1 MGQIFSWIRGTRD
14 QPALQDVAVEQQVS
28 LTGHNRIE
36 SQQVTPTPTSQVSTG
51 KPAQYEKGPTQS
63 STAAVT
69 VKPGTTPAAPSGA
82 SSARAAGGGGFITT
96 KKGPSQVTPQAT
108 VLKPT
113 PAPSAKVPIV
123 SSGTGPA
130 GTTGVKP
137 TDPLKDK
144 AQSTTIPAS
153 KLGPAKVDLAVG
165 KPSAPAGAQKQTSA
179 QKVQV
184 EVGPSGAKVGT
195 EDVDPFDALSG
206 TLPSSQPVAPKV
218 PAFTGPEV
226 KEPNVKEEKGVI
238 CGERDDT
245 LPPGYRRADL
255 EKKTPAGVPE
265 KPKEVPKPISTSEAL
280 DSLAA
285 GFVSSAPPAPK
296 KTDVCVLIG
305 GCLSQPS
312 INADDAL
319 DFLSGGFTEPAAA
332 PVVKAPVPPSQ
343 EKKKPEAVPEKTK
356 DVPKESK
363 KPAGVPEKAKDVP
376 KPKVDE
382 LSALDV
388 LAGDFVVPAQSV
400 PKVSS
405 SAPKTVPPGPPQTP
419 QTNEDALSALGDT
432 LGKPEPPKKEP
443 ELKPKDIVHEKK
455 QISEKGVR
463 VGERE
468 DTLPPGYRFS
478 EEELMKY
485 PPPKKEPSINAD
497 DALDFLSGGF
507 TEPAAAP
514 VVKAPVPPS
523 QEKKK
528 PEAVPEKTKDVPKES
543 KKPAGVPEKAKDV
556 PKPKVD
562 ELSALD
568 VLAGDFVV
576 PAQSVPK
583 VSSSAPKTVPPGP
596 PQTPQTN
603 EDALSALGDT
613 LGKPEPPKKEPELK
627 PKDIVH
633 EKDVTSKK
641 GVRVGEREDTLPPD
655 YRFSEEELKKYPP
668 PEKEP
673 SLDTTEAMD
682 FLSGGFTT
690 PSVASAAKTPICPAS
705 KSPAK
710 PSDSASDFA
719 LDALAGDFVAPSSA
733 SKVQSA
739 VSGPPHAGRQ
749 LSEGTS
755 SAMDALSDTLA
766 DIKGAPEPAPVPPK
780 DVVKEKNIVEERVS
794 KPGERDDTLP
804 PDHRFTEEDSKVFVA
819 AKQKDVKPKQTSID
833 DTTALDM
840 LSSDFC
846 AVPPVKPS
854 APDAQRF
861 TPEPQPPTFKASGPV
876 FDELAE
882 KVIPNL
888 TDPKAKDSKPKGK
901 GAKPKSKPKKQSVQD
916 SSATEKLPGKLS
928 SDVVPS
934 SSTKSRN
941 L

>member
-1 MGQIFSWIRGTRD
+1 LASRGFWEELSNLD
-14 QPALQDVAVEQQVS
+14 CSAKC
-28 LTGHNRIE
+28 

-296 KTDVCVLIG
+296 KTDVV
-305 GCLSQPS
+305 S
-312 INADDAL
+312 IL
-319 DFLSGGFTEPAAA
+319 TTVSA

-343 EKKKPEAVPEKTK
+343 VIIYNNFH
-356 DVPKESK
+356 S
-363 KPAGVPEKAKDVP
+363 
-376 KPKVDE
+376 
-382 LSALDV
+382 
-388 LAGDFVVPAQSV
+388 
-400 PKVSS
+400 
-405 SAPKTVPPGPPQTP
+405 
-419 QTNEDALSALGDT
+419 NETDALSALGDT

-443 ELKPKDIVHEKK
+443 ELKPKDIVHEKDVTSK
-455 QISEKGVR
+455 KGVR

-468 DTLPPGYRFS
+468 DTLPPDYRFS
-478 EEELMKY
+478 EEELKKY
-485 PPPKKEPSINAD
+485 PPPEKEPSINAD

-528 PEAVPEKTKDVPKES
+528 PEAVPEKT
-543 KKPAGVPEKAKDV
+543 KDV

-888 TDPKAKDSKPKGK
+888 TDPKAKDSKPK
-901 GAKPKSKPKKQSVQD
+901 KQSVQD

>member
-1 MGQIFSWIRGTRD
+1 MPHRKRCHGRKKSNKEKGDTS
-14 QPALQDVAVEQQVS
+14 LQKGNVPQTSRFQ
-28 LTGHNRIE
+28 

-82 SSARAAGGGGFITT
+82 SSAGAAGGGGFTT
-96 KKGPSQVTPQAT
+96 TQKGPSQVTPQAT
-108 VLKPT
+108 VSKPT

-144 AQSTTIPAS
+144 AQSTTIPSS
-153 KLGPAKVDLAVG
+153 KPGPAKVDLAVG

-226 KEPNVKEEKGVI
+226 KEPNVKAEKGVI

-255 EKKTPAGVPE
+255 EKKTPSGVPE
-265 KPKEVPKPISTSEAL
+265 KPKEVPKPISTAEAL
-280 DSLAA
+280 DSLSA
-285 GFVSSAPPAPK
+285 GFASSAPPAPK
-296 KTDVCVLIG
+296 KTDVK
-305 GCLSQPS
+305 
-312 INADDAL
+312 
-319 DFLSGGFTEPAAA
+319 TETVGAVDVRSAGISNFA
-332 PVVKAPVPPSQ
+332 PPPPSQ
-343 EKKKPEAVPEKTK
+343 KQPATSQPATVTKSPAPPADKKARIET
-356 DVPKESK
+356 
-363 KPAGVPEKAKDVP
+363 PAQPA
-376 KPKVDE
+376 KPKTDE
-382 LSALDV
+382 KDMSL
-388 LAGDFVVPAQSV
+388 
-400 PKVSS
+400 
-405 SAPKTVPPGPPQTP
+405 
-419 QTNEDALSALGDT
+419 DALSALGDT
-432 LGKPEPPKKEP
+432 LGAPEPSKKLP
-443 ELKPKDIVHEKK
+443 ELKPGQIVDEKK
-455 QISEKGVR
+455 QTSEKGVR

-485 PPPKKEPSINAD
+485 PPPKKEPSINTD
-497 DALDFLSGGF
+497 DALDFLSGGL

-528 PEAVPEKTKDVPKES
+528 PEAVPEKTKDVPKET

-568 VLAGDFVV
+568 VLAGDFVA

-583 VSSSAPKTVPPGP
+583 VSSGAPKTVPPGP
-596 PQTPQTN
+596 PQTQTD
-603 EDALSALGDT
+603 EDAFSALGDT

-641 GVRVGEREDTLPPD
+641 GVRVGEREDTLPPG

-690 PSVASAAKTPICPAS
+690 PSAASAAKTTVCPAS

-804 PDHRFTEEDSKVFVA
+804 PDYRFTEEDRKVFVA

-833 DTTALDM
+833 DTAALDM
-840 LSSDFC
+840 LSSDFSG
-846 AVPPVKPS
+846 APPVKPS
-854 APDAQRF
+854 APDAQCF

-934 SSTKSRN
+934 SSTKSGN

>member
-1 MGQIFSWIRGTRD
+1 MKEAGERTSRKVFEQTFYPSNDSSSAMAYAAYWSSIKGDTS
-14 QPALQDVAVEQQVS
+14 LQKGNVPQTSRFQ
-28 LTGHNRIE
+28 

-51 KPAQYEKGPTQS
+51 KPAQYE
-63 STAAVT
+63 
-69 VKPGTTPAAPSGA
+69 
-82 SSARAAGGGGFITT
+82 
-96 KKGPSQVTPQAT
+96 
-108 VLKPT
+108 
-113 PAPSAKVPIV
+113 
-123 SSGTGPA
+123 
-130 GTTGVKP
+130 
-137 TDPLKDK
+137 
-144 AQSTTIPAS
+144 
-153 KLGPAKVDLAVG
+153 
-165 KPSAPAGAQKQTSA
+165 
-179 QKVQV
+179 VQV

-226 KEPNVKEEKGVI
+226 KEPNVKAEKGVI

-265 KPKEVPKPISTSEAL
+265 KPKEVPKPISTAEAL
-280 DSLAA
+280 DSLSA
-285 GFVSSAPPAPK
+285 GFASSAPPAPK
-296 KTDVCVLIG
+296 KTDVK
-305 GCLSQPS
+305 
-312 INADDAL
+312 
-319 DFLSGGFTEPAAA
+319 TETVGAVDVRSAGISNFA
-332 PVVKAPVPPSQ
+332 PPPPSQ
-343 EKKKPEAVPEKTK
+343 QKQPATSQPATVTKSPAPPADKKARIET
-356 DVPKESK
+356 
-363 KPAGVPEKAKDVP
+363 PAQPA
-376 KPKVDE
+376 KPKTDE
-382 LSALDV
+382 KDMSLD
-388 LAGDFVVPAQSV
+388 AF
-400 PKVSS
+400 
-405 SAPKTVPPGPPQTP
+405 
-419 QTNEDALSALGDT
+419 SALGDT
-432 LGKPEPPKKEP
+432 LGAPEPPKKLP
-443 ELKPKDIVHEKK
+443 ELKPGQIVDEKK
-455 QISEKGVR
+455 QTSEKGVR

-528 PEAVPEKTKDVPKES
+528 PEAVPEKTKDVPK
-543 KKPAGVPEKAKDV
+543 
-556 PKPKVD
+556 PKVD

-568 VLAGDFVV
+568 VLAGDFVA
-576 PAQSVPK
+576 PAQFVPK
-583 VSSSAPKTVPPGP
+583 VSSGAPKTVPPGP
-596 PQTPQTN
+596 PQTPQTD

-641 GVRVGEREDTLPPD
+641 GVRVGEREDTLPPG

-690 PSVASAAKTPICPAS
+690 PSAASAAKTPVCPAS

-804 PDHRFTEEDSKVFVA
+804 PDHRFTEEDRKVFVA

-840 LSSDFC
+840 LSSDFS
-846 AVPPVKPS
+846 AVPPMKPS

-934 SSTKSRN
+934 SSTKSGN

>member
-1 MGQIFSWIRGTRD
+1 MGQIFSWIRGTQD
-14 QPALQDVAVEQQVS
+14 QPALQDVAVEQQ
-28 LTGHNRIE
+28 
-36 SQQVTPTPTSQVSTG
+36 SQQVTPTPTSQVSSG

-82 SSARAAGGGGFITT
+82 SSAGAAGGGGSTT
-96 KKGPSQVTPQAT
+96 TQKGPSQVTPQAT
-108 VLKPT
+108 VSKPT

-130 GTTGVKP
+130 GTTGVKA

-144 AQSTTIPAS
+144 VQSTTVPSS
-153 KLGPAKVDLAVG
+153 KPGPAKVDPAVG

-184 EVGPSGAKVGT
+184 EVGPSGAKVST

-226 KEPNVKEEKGVI
+226 KEPNVKAEKGVI

-265 KPKEVPKPISTSEAL
+265 KPKEVPKPISSDEAL
-280 DSLAA
+280 DSLSA

-296 KTDVCVLIG
+296 KTDVKTETVGAVDVRSAGISNFAPPPPSQQKQQATSQPATVTKSPAAPADKKARVETPAQPAKPKTDEADMSLDA
-305 GCLSQPS
+305 LSALGDTLGAPEPPKELPELKPGQIVEEKKQTSEKGVRVGEREDTLPPDYRFSEEELMKYPPPKKEPS
-312 INADDAL
+312 INTDDAL

-343 EKKKPEAVPEKTK
+343 ET
-356 DVPKESK
+356 K
-363 KPAGVPEKAKDVP
+363 KPAGVPEKTKDVP

-382 LSALDV
+382 LSALDA
-388 LAGDFVVPAQSV
+388 LAGDFVAPAQSV

-405 SAPKTVPPGPPQTP
+405 VAPKTVPPGPPQTP
-419 QTNEDALSALGDT
+419 QTDEDALSALGD
-432 LGKPEPPKKEP
+432 
-443 ELKPKDIVHEKK
+443 I
-455 QISEKGVR
+455 
-463 VGERE
+463 
-468 DTLPPGYRFS
+468 
-478 EEELMKY
+478 
-485 PPPKKEPSINAD
+485 
-497 DALDFLSGGF
+497 
-507 TEPAAAP
+507 
-514 VVKAPVPPS
+514 
-523 QEKKK
+523 
-528 PEAVPEKTKDVPKES
+528 
-543 KKPAGVPEKAKDV
+543 
-556 PKPKVD
+556 
-562 ELSALD
+562 
-568 VLAGDFVV
+568 
-576 PAQSVPK
+576 
-583 VSSSAPKTVPPGP
+583 
-596 PQTPQTN
+596 
-603 EDALSALGDT
+603 

-673 SLDTTEAMD
+673 SLDTTEALD
-682 FLSGGFTT
+682 ILSGGFST
-690 PSVASAAKTPICPAS
+690 PSAASAAKTSVCPAS
-705 KSPAK
+705 KSPAE

-719 LDALAGDFVAPSSA
+719 LDALADEFVAPSSA

-739 VSGPPHAGRQ
+739 VSGPPHADRQ
-749 LSEGTS
+749 LSEGSS
-755 SAMDALSDTLA
+755 SALDALSDTLA
-766 DIKGAPEPAPVPPK
+766 DIKGAPEPAPVPTK

-794 KPGERDDTLP
+794 KPGERDDSLP
-804 PDHRFTEEDSKVFVA
+804 PDHRFTEEDRKAFVA
-819 AKQKDVKPKQTSID
+819 ANQKDVKPKHQSMTHRPLTCCLHLTPNAS
-833 DTTALDM
+833 
-840 LSSDFC
+840 
-846 AVPPVKPS
+846 PPNHN
-854 APDAQRF
+854 R
-861 TPEPQPPTFKASGPV
+861 PV

-901 GAKPKSKPKKQSVQD
+901 GAKPKSKPKKQSVED
-916 SSATEKLPGKLS
+916 SSATEKLPGKPS

-934 SSTKSRN
+934 PSTKSGNR
-941 L
+941 

>member
-14 QPALQDVAVEQQVS
+14 QPALQDVAVEQQ
-28 LTGHNRIE
+28 

-51 KPAQYEKGPTQS
+51 KPAQYE
-63 STAAVT
+63 
-69 VKPGTTPAAPSGA
+69 VKS
-82 SSARAAGGGGFITT
+82 FIVFSRSLIYSIYSHDLIYLSDGKTHI
-96 KKGPSQVTPQAT
+96 PQK
-108 VLKPT
+108 VSKPT

-144 AQSTTIPAS
+144 AQSTTIPSS
-153 KLGPAKVDLAVG
+153 KPGPAKVDLAVG

-226 KEPNVKEEKGVI
+226 KEPNVKAEKGVI

-255 EKKTPAGVPE
+255 
-265 KPKEVPKPISTSEAL
+265 PISTAEAL
-280 DSLAA
+280 DSLSA
-285 GFVSSAPPAPK
+285 GFASSAPPAPK
-296 KTDVCVLIG
+296 KTDVK
-305 GCLSQPS
+305 
-312 INADDAL
+312 
-319 DFLSGGFTEPAAA
+319 TETVGAVDVRSAGISNFA
-332 PVVKAPVPPSQ
+332 PPPPSQ
-343 EKKKPEAVPEKTK
+343 QKQPATSQPATVTKSPAPPADKKARIET
-356 DVPKESK
+356 
-363 KPAGVPEKAKDVP
+363 PAQPA
-376 KPKVDE
+376 KPKTDE
-382 LSALDV
+382 KDMSL
-388 LAGDFVVPAQSV
+388 
-400 PKVSS
+400 
-405 SAPKTVPPGPPQTP
+405 
-419 QTNEDALSALGDT
+419 DALSALGDT
-432 LGKPEPPKKEP
+432 LGAPEPSKKLP
-443 ELKPKDIVHEKK
+443 ELKPGQIVDEKK
-455 QISEKGVR
+455 QTSEKGVR

-485 PPPKKEPSINAD
+485 PPPKKEPSINTD
-497 DALDFLSGGF
+497 DALDFLSGGL

-528 PEAVPEKTKDVPKES
+528 PEAVPEKTKDVPKS
-543 KKPAGVPEKAKDV
+543 NVVQTTITSPHHC
-556 PKPKVD
+556 
-562 ELSALD
+562 
-568 VLAGDFVV
+568 DFVA

-583 VSSSAPKTVPPGP
+583 VSSGAPKTVPPGP
-596 PQTPQTN
+596 PQTQTD
-603 EDALSALGDT
+603 EDAFSALGDT

-641 GVRVGEREDTLPPD
+641 GVRVGEREDTLPPG

-690 PSVASAAKTPICPAS
+690 PSAASA
-705 KSPAK
+705 

-804 PDHRFTEEDSKVFVA
+804 PDYRFTEEDRKVFVA

-833 DTTALDM
+833 DTAALDM
-840 LSSDFC
+840 LSSDFSG
-846 AVPPVKPS
+846 APPVKPS
-854 APDAQRF
+854 APDAQCF

-888 TDPKAKDSKPKGK
+888 TDPKAKDSKPK
-901 GAKPKSKPKKQSVQD
+901 KQSVQD

-934 SSTKSRN
+934 SSTKSGN

>member
-1 MGQIFSWIRGTRD
+1 MPHRKRCHGRKKNNKEKGDTS
-14 QPALQDVAVEQQVS
+14 LQKGNVPQTSRFQ
-28 LTGHNRIE
+28 

-82 SSARAAGGGGFITT
+82 SSAGAAGGGGFTT
-96 KKGPSQVTPQAT
+96 TRKGPSQVTPQAT
-108 VLKPT
+108 VSKPT

-144 AQSTTIPAS
+144 AQSTTIPSS
-153 KLGPAKVDLAVG
+153 KPGPAEVDLAVG

-226 KEPNVKEEKGVI
+226 KE
-238 CGERDDT
+238 
-245 LPPGYRRADL
+245 

-265 KPKEVPKPISTSEAL
+265 KPKEVPKPISTAEAL
-280 DSLAA
+280 DSLSA
-285 GFVSSAPPAPK
+285 GFASSAPPAPK
-296 KTDVCVLIG
+296 KTDVK
-305 GCLSQPS
+305 
-312 INADDAL
+312 
-319 DFLSGGFTEPAAA
+319 TETVGAVDVRSAGISNFA
-332 PVVKAPVPPSQ
+332 PPPPSQ
-343 EKKKPEAVPEKTK
+343 KQPATSQPATVTKSPAPPADKKARIET
-356 DVPKESK
+356 
-363 KPAGVPEKAKDVP
+363 PAQPA
-376 KPKVDE
+376 KPKTDE
-382 LSALDV
+382 KDMSLD
-388 LAGDFVVPAQSV
+388 AF
-400 PKVSS
+400 
-405 SAPKTVPPGPPQTP
+405 
-419 QTNEDALSALGDT
+419 SALGDT
-432 LGKPEPPKKEP
+432 LGAPEPPKKLP
-443 ELKPKDIVHEKK
+443 ELKPGQIVDEKK
-455 QISEKGVR
+455 QTSEKGVR

-528 PEAVPEKTKDVPKES
+528 PEAVPEKTKDVPK
-543 KKPAGVPEKAKDV
+543 
-556 PKPKVD
+556 PKVD

-568 VLAGDFVV
+568 VLAGDFVA
-576 PAQSVPK
+576 PAQFVPK
-583 VSSSAPKTVPPGP
+583 VSSGAPKTVPPGP
-596 PQTPQTN
+596 PQTPQTD

-641 GVRVGEREDTLPPD
+641 GVRVGEREDTLPPG

-690 PSVASAAKTPICPAS
+690 PSAASAAKTPVCPAS

-804 PDHRFTEEDSKVFVA
+804 PDHRFTEEDRKVFVA

-840 LSSDFC
+840 LSSDFS
-846 AVPPVKPS
+846 AVPPMKPS

-934 SSTKSRN
+934 SSTKSGN

>member
-1 MGQIFSWIRGTRD
+1 
-14 QPALQDVAVEQQVS
+14 PAGDASSSCFTADRRLISALPPHISQ
-28 LTGHNRIE
+28 

-82 SSARAAGGGGFITT
+82 SSAGAAGGGGFTT
-96 KKGPSQVTPQAT
+96 TRKGPSQVTPQAT
-108 VLKPT
+108 VSKPT

-144 AQSTTIPAS
+144 AQSTTIPSS
-153 KLGPAKVDLAVG
+153 KPGPAEVDLAVG

-226 KEPNVKEEKGVI
+226 KEPNVKAEKGVI

-265 KPKEVPKPISTSEAL
+265 KPKEVPKPISTAEAL
-280 DSLAA
+280 DSLSA
-285 GFVSSAPPAPK
+285 GFASSAPPAPK
-296 KTDVCVLIG
+296 KTDVK
-305 GCLSQPS
+305 
-312 INADDAL
+312 
-319 DFLSGGFTEPAAA
+319 TETVGAVDVRSAGISNFA
-332 PVVKAPVPPSQ
+332 PPPPSQ
-343 EKKKPEAVPEKTK
+343 KQPATSQPATVTKSPAPPADKKARIET
-356 DVPKESK
+356 
-363 KPAGVPEKAKDVP
+363 PAQPA
-376 KPKVDE
+376 KPKTDE
-382 LSALDV
+382 KDMSLD
-388 LAGDFVVPAQSV
+388 AF
-400 PKVSS
+400 
-405 SAPKTVPPGPPQTP
+405 
-419 QTNEDALSALGDT
+419 SALGDT
-432 LGKPEPPKKEP
+432 LGAPEPPKKLP
-443 ELKPKDIVHEKK
+443 ELKPGQIVDEKK
-455 QISEKGVR
+455 QTSEKGVR

-528 PEAVPEKTKDVPKES
+528 PEAVPEKTKDVPK
-543 KKPAGVPEKAKDV
+543 
-556 PKPKVD
+556 PKVD

-568 VLAGDFVV
+568 VLAGDFVA
-576 PAQSVPK
+576 PAQFVPK
-583 VSSSAPKTVPPGP
+583 VSSGAPKTVPPGP
-596 PQTPQTN
+596 PQTPQTD

-641 GVRVGEREDTLPPD
+641 GVRVGEREDTLPPG

-690 PSVASAAKTPICPAS
+690 PSAASAAKTPVCPAS

-804 PDHRFTEEDSKVFVA
+804 PDHRFTEEDRKVFVA

-840 LSSDFC
+840 LSSDFS
-846 AVPPVKPS
+846 AVPPMKPS

-888 TDPKAKDSKPKGK
+888 TDPKAKDSKPK
-901 GAKPKSKPKKQSVQD
+901 KQSVQD

-934 SSTKSRN
+934 SSTKSGN

>member
-14 QPALQDVAVEQQVS
+14 QPALQDVAVEQQ
-28 LTGHNRIE
+28 

-255 EKKTPAGVPE
+255 
-265 KPKEVPKPISTSEAL
+265 PISTSEAL

-296 KTDVCVLIG
+296 KTDVV
-305 GCLSQPS
+305 S
-312 INADDAL
+312 IL
-319 DFLSGGFTEPAAA
+319 T
-332 PVVKAPVPPSQ
+332 
-343 EKKKPEAVPEKTK
+343 
-356 DVPKESK
+356 
-363 KPAGVPEKAKDVP
+363 
-376 KPKVDE
+376 
-382 LSALDV
+382 
-388 LAGDFVVPAQSV
+388 
-400 PKVSS
+400 
-405 SAPKTVPPGPPQTP
+405 TVCY
-419 QTNEDALSALGDT
+419 DALSALGDT

-443 ELKPKDIVHEKK
+443 ELKPKDIVHEKDVTSK
-455 QISEKGVR
+455 KGVR

-468 DTLPPGYRFS
+468 DTLPPDYRFS
-478 EEELMKY
+478 EEELKKY
-485 PPPKKEPSINAD
+485 PPPEKEPSINAD

-523 QEKKK
+523 QVIIYNNFHSNETEKKK
-528 PEAVPEKTKDVPKES
+528 PEAVPEKT
-543 KKPAGVPEKAKDV
+543 KDV

-583 VSSSAPKTVPPGP
+583 VGLLLDSYLCYYCTLCP
-596 PQTPQTN
+596 
-603 EDALSALGDT
+603 DALSALGDT

>member
-1 MGQIFSWIRGTRD
+1 MGQIFSWIRGTQD

-28 LTGHNRIE
+28 LTGYNRIE
-36 SQQVTPTPTSQVSTG
+36 SQQVTPTPTSQVSSG

-82 SSARAAGGGGFITT
+82 SSAGAAGGGGSTT
-96 KKGPSQVTPQAT
+96 TQKGPSQVTPQAT
-108 VLKPT
+108 VSKPT

-130 GTTGVKP
+130 GTTGVKA

-144 AQSTTIPAS
+144 VQSTTVPSS
-153 KLGPAKVDLAVG
+153 KPGPAKVDPAVG

-184 EVGPSGAKVGT
+184 EVGPSGAKVST

-226 KEPNVKEEKGVI
+226 KEPNVKAEKGVI

-265 KPKEVPKPISTSEAL
+265 KPKEVPKPISSDEAL
-280 DSLAA
+280 DSLSA

-296 KTDVCVLIG
+296 KTDVKTETVGAVDVRSAGISNFAPPPPSQKQQATSQPATVTKSPAAPADKKARVETPAQPAKPKTDEADMSLDA
-305 GCLSQPS
+305 LSALGDTLGAPEPPKELPELKPGQIVEEKKQTSEKGVRVGEREDTLPPDYRFSEEELMKYPPPKKEPS
-312 INADDAL
+312 INTDDAL

-343 EKKKPEAVPEKTK
+343 ET
-356 DVPKESK
+356 K
-363 KPAGVPEKAKDVP
+363 KPAGVPEKTKDVP

-382 LSALDV
+382 LSALDA
-388 LAGDFVVPAQSV
+388 LAGDFVAPAQSV

-405 SAPKTVPPGPPQTP
+405 VAPKTVPPGPPQTP
-419 QTNEDALSALGDT
+419 QTDEDALSALGD
-432 LGKPEPPKKEP
+432 
-443 ELKPKDIVHEKK
+443 I
-455 QISEKGVR
+455 
-463 VGERE
+463 
-468 DTLPPGYRFS
+468 
-478 EEELMKY
+478 
-485 PPPKKEPSINAD
+485 
-497 DALDFLSGGF
+497 
-507 TEPAAAP
+507 
-514 VVKAPVPPS
+514 
-523 QEKKK
+523 
-528 PEAVPEKTKDVPKES
+528 
-543 KKPAGVPEKAKDV
+543 
-556 PKPKVD
+556 
-562 ELSALD
+562 
-568 VLAGDFVV
+568 
-576 PAQSVPK
+576 
-583 VSSSAPKTVPPGP
+583 
-596 PQTPQTN
+596 
-603 EDALSALGDT
+603 

-673 SLDTTEAMD
+673 SLDTTEALD
-682 FLSGGFTT
+682 ILSGGFST
-690 PSVASAAKTPICPAS
+690 PSAASAAKTSVCPAS
-705 KSPAK
+705 KSPAE

-719 LDALAGDFVAPSSA
+719 LDALADEFVAPSSA

-739 VSGPPHAGRQ
+739 VSGPPHADRQ
-749 LSEGTS
+749 LSEGSS
-755 SAMDALSDTLA
+755 SALDALSDTLA
-766 DIKGAPEPAPVPPK
+766 DIKGAPEPAPVPTK

-794 KPGERDDTLP
+794 KPGERDDSLP
-804 PDHRFTEEDSKVFVA
+804 PDHRFTEEDRKAFVA
-819 AKQKDVKPKQTSID
+819 ANQKDVKPKQTSID
-833 DTTALDM
+833 DTSALDM
-840 LSSDFC
+840 LSSDFSS
-846 AVPPVKPS
+846 VEPVKPS
-854 APDAQRF
+854 APDAQCF

-901 GAKPKSKPKKQSVQD
+901 GAKPKSKPKKQSVED
-916 SSATEKLPGKLS
+916 SSATEKLPGKPN

-934 SSTKSRN
+934 PSTKSGNR
-941 L
+941 

>member
-1 MGQIFSWIRGTRD
+1 MKEAGERTSRKVFEQTFYPSNDSSSAMAYAAYWSSIKGDTS
-14 QPALQDVAVEQQVS
+14 LQKGNVPQTSRFQ
-28 LTGHNRIE
+28 

-82 SSARAAGGGGFITT
+82 SSAGAAGGGGFTT
-96 KKGPSQVTPQAT
+96 TRKGPSQVTPQAT
-108 VLKPT
+108 VSKPT

-144 AQSTTIPAS
+144 AQSTTIPSS
-153 KLGPAKVDLAVG
+153 KPGPAEVDLAVG

-226 KEPNVKEEKGVI
+226 KE
-238 CGERDDT
+238 
-245 LPPGYRRADL
+245 

-265 KPKEVPKPISTSEAL
+265 KPKEVPKPISTAEAL
-280 DSLAA
+280 DSLSA
-285 GFVSSAPPAPK
+285 GFASSAPPAPK
-296 KTDVCVLIG
+296 KTDVK
-305 GCLSQPS
+305 
-312 INADDAL
+312 
-319 DFLSGGFTEPAAA
+319 TETVGAVDVRSAGISNFA
-332 PVVKAPVPPSQ
+332 PPPPSQ
-343 EKKKPEAVPEKTK
+343 QKQPATSQPATVTKSPAPPADKKARIET
-356 DVPKESK
+356 
-363 KPAGVPEKAKDVP
+363 PAQPA
-376 KPKVDE
+376 KPKTDE
-382 LSALDV
+382 KDMSLD
-388 LAGDFVVPAQSV
+388 AF
-400 PKVSS
+400 
-405 SAPKTVPPGPPQTP
+405 
-419 QTNEDALSALGDT
+419 SALGDT
-432 LGKPEPPKKEP
+432 LGAPEPPKKLP
-443 ELKPKDIVHEKK
+443 ELKPGQIVDEKK
-455 QISEKGVR
+455 QTSEKGVR

-528 PEAVPEKTKDVPKES
+528 PEAVPEKTKDVPK
-543 KKPAGVPEKAKDV
+543 
-556 PKPKVD
+556 PKVD

-568 VLAGDFVV
+568 VLAGDFVA
-576 PAQSVPK
+576 PAQFVPK
-583 VSSSAPKTVPPGP
+583 VSSGAPKTVPPGP
-596 PQTPQTN
+596 PQTPQTD

-641 GVRVGEREDTLPPD
+641 GVRVGEREDTLPPG

-690 PSVASAAKTPICPAS
+690 PSAASAAKTPVCPAS

-804 PDHRFTEEDSKVFVA
+804 PDHRFTEEDRKVFVA

-840 LSSDFC
+840 LSSDFS
-846 AVPPVKPS
+846 AVPPMKPS

-934 SSTKSRN
+934 SSTKSGN